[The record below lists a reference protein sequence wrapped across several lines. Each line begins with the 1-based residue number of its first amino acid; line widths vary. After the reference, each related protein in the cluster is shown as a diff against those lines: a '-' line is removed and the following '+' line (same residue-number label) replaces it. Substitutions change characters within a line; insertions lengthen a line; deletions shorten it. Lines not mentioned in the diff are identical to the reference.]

1 MKDFYN
7 SHEYAEL
14 FAELEDVMESR
25 DNELINDIIQDL
37 QIAQKAYEDEQ
48 PEWYHL
54 AQSSIDNLQPEVLE
68 ARGIFIDSLK
78 YNCHASE
85 VEEFKRNVKE
95 EDF

>member
-7 SHEYAEL
+7 SQEYAEL

-37 QIAQKAYEDEQ
+37 QIAKKAYEDEQ

-54 AQSSIDNLQPEVLE
+54 ALLNSVEPEVLE

-78 YNCHASE
+78 YDCHASE
-85 VEEFKRNVKE
+85 VEEFKRNVIKN
-95 EDF
+95 DF

>member
-1 MKDFYN
+1 LKDFYK
-7 SHEYAEL
+7 SQEYAEL

-37 QIAQKAYEDEQ
+37 QIAKKAYEDNQ

-54 AQSSIDNLQPEVLE
+54 AQLNSVEPEVLE

-78 YNCHASE
+78 YDCHAFD
-85 VEEFKRNVKE
+85 VEEFKRNVRK

>member
-7 SHEYAEL
+7 SQEYAEL
-14 FAELEDVMESR
+14 FAELEEVMESR

-37 QIAQKAYEDEQ
+37 QIAKKAYEDEQ

-54 AQSSIDNLQPEVLE
+54 AQLNSVEPEVLE
-68 ARGIFIDSLK
+68 ARSIWIGNFMH
-78 YNCHASE
+78 NCHASE

-95 EDF
+95 CEF

>member
-7 SHEYAEL
+7 SQEYAEL

-25 DNELINDIIQDL
+25 DSELINDIIKDL

-48 PEWYHL
+48 PEWYHM
-54 AQSSIDNLQPEVLE
+54 AQLNSVEPEVLE

-78 YNCHASE
+78 YDCHASE

-95 EDF
+95 CEF